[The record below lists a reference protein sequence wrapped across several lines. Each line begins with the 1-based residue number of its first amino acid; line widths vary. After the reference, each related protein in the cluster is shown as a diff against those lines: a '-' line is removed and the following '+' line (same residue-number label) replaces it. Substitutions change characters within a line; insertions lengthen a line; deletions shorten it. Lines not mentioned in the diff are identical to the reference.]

1 MDAAGGWLGLGR
13 SSEGIAEVTDALAF
27 ERIDA
32 ADRGRGQ
39 FARAATPGL
48 WRRNLSPEEQGVVAG
63 IIGAKLDELGYS

>member
-13 SSEGIAEVTDALAF
+13 SSEEIAEVTEALAF

-39 FARAATPGL
+39 FAPGL